1 MNKLPKYNR
10 RSIRI
15 KNYNYANPGYY
26 FITICTYNREN
37 LFGKIVNGKMIL
49 NSNGNIV
56 KNEWYKTFKI
66 RNNIILDAFVIMPN
80 HFHTIINCCGNNGH
94 YYCNGDIYKNPKHPY
109 RDTAHCKNIV
119 TGNHKYRDTA
129 HCKNIVTGNHKY
141 RDTAHC
147 KNIVTGNHKYRDTAH
162 CKNIVTGN
170 HKYRDTAHCKNI
182 VTGNHKYRDTA
193 RRVPILNARRVP
205 ILNARRDPILKHAQK
220 QYTAD
225 RDPTTEQFG
234 KPTSGSIPTIIR
246 SFKSAVTKRIN
257 VDNKTP
263 GGKIWQNGYY
273 VHIFRSKNKLDIIR
287 KYIINNPKNMK

>member
-1 MNKLPKYNR
+1 
-10 RSIRI
+10 
-15 KNYNYANPGYY
+15 
-26 FITICTYNREN
+26 
-37 LFGKIVNGKMIL
+37 MIL

-94 YYCNGDIYKNPKHPY
+94 YYCNGDIYKNPKHP
-109 RDTAHCKNIV
+109 
-119 TGNHKYRDTA
+119 
-129 HCKNIVTGNHKY
+129 
-141 RDTAHC
+141 
-147 KNIVTGNHKYRDTAH
+147 
-162 CKNIVTGN
+162 
-170 HKYRDTAHCKNI
+170 YRDTAHCKNI